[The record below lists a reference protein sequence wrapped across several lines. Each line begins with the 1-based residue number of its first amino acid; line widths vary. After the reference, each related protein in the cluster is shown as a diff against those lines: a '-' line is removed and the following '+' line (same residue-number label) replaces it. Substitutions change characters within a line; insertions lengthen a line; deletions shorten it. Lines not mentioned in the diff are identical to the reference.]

1 MSLRASL
8 EFTILTLFAAA
19 AVILAGGAC
28 MPLQTAADKA
38 CEELVA
44 YNDTPL
50 EEAVCATVDDMIAIG
65 NLVLGARAAKRASAP
80 DGGAAKSDH
89 APGTYCAWIP
99 HTNICAT
106 DDELAAAIKARKVS
120 K

>member
-1 MSLRASL
+1 MTLRSSVL
-8 EFTILTLFAAA
+8 FSILSVAIAALVA
-19 AVILAGGAC
+19 LTSCV
-28 MPLQTAADKA
+28 PLQTAADKA
-38 CEELVA
+38 CGELVA

-50 EEAVCATVDDMIAIG
+50 EEAICATVDDMIAIG
-65 NLVLGARAAKRASAP
+65 NLVLGSRAAKHAAAP
-80 DGGAAKSDH
+80 DAGAAAKADR

-106 DDELAAAIKARKVS
+106 DEELAAAIKARKVS